1 MAYIDREKVMTE
13 INRIGGHNLCE
24 WDTIGVKALIDRQPT
39 ADVVPRSEVE
49 EANLIIK
56 QLTDQIKM
64 LNDQIEQAKQ
74 EVAREIFE
82 EIEEDLNNLIKYY
95 KEKRKYVTEVDYN
108 ELEQLCCD
116 IKIRT
121 FEERLLKIAELKKK
135 YIGE

>member
-1 MAYIDREKVMTE
+1 MANCKDCIHYDVCGGYTLTDLDYDVFDYAKKGIPDE
-13 INRIGGHNLCE
+13 IPDIEERCAGFKN
-24 WDTIGVKALIDRQPT
+24 K

-49 EANLIIK
+49 KA
-56 QLTDQIKM
+56 T
-64 LNDQIEQAKQ
+64 Q

-82 EIEEDLNNLIKYY
+82 EIKTNLNNLIRYY

-108 ELEQLCCD
+108 EAEQRYCD
-116 IKIRT
+116 IKIIT